1 MKNKINRILIKKEL
15 IDILENYK
23 LSIEVYFQ
31 NNISDSEEH
40 DKLLKYFNTK

>member
-1 MKNKINRILIKKEL
+1 MDVKITTQT

-23 LSIEVYFQ
+23 LSIEVYFP